1 MKLFTCKSI
10 TVFLVLILLATVF
23 TFFQNKNV
31 VKFDNGKTVI
41 VDKYNNNAEV
51 KIEKGSILGDILDL
65 IVKIMG
71 YIADFIDSVFGGGGS
86 KPNPDPDPS
95 PVVKNYIQYNYK
107 NEIYYVV
114 KNYNDEDYKKVG
126 SQAPGKCTWY
136 ARAYAQR
143 IRKGSN
149 KDPKNEGGPSGYGL
163 SQDRSFQVTD
173 KNGICN
179 TNGMYKKIKS
189 KILDGF
195 PVVIYVGYKASDKYK
210 NNHNLTIIGV
220 KKDDVD
226 GNKDLGTGSFLA
238 IDPYDAN
245 LCNML
250 WDGRDCGFLT
260 KDSFSVKD
268 NQGQNT
274 NSIDSNYKCLI
285 EY

>member
-1 MKLFTCKSI
+1 MELFTRKSI
-10 TVFLVLILLATVF
+10 AVLLVLILLATVF

-41 VDKYNNNAEV
+41 VDKYNNNAEI
-51 KIEKGSILGDILDL
+51 KIEKGSTLGDILDL

-71 YIADFIDSVFGGGGS
+71 YIADFIDSVFNGGGS
-86 KPNPDPDPS
+86 NPIPPS
-95 PVVKNYIQYNYK
+95 PDEKKYIQYNYK
-107 NEIYYVV
+107 NETYYVV
-114 KNYNDEDYKKVG
+114 KNYNDKDYKKVG
-126 SQAPGKCTWY
+126 SQGSGECTWY

-143 IRKGSN
+143 IRTGKNKNPKDKGGSN
-149 KDPKNEGGPSGYGL
+149 GYGL

-179 TNGMYKKIKS
+179 RNGMYKKIKS

-195 PVVIYVGYKASDKYK
+195 PVVIYVGYKGSNKYQ

-220 KKDDVD
+220 KKADVD
-226 GNKDLGTGSFLA
+226 GNKELNTGSFLA

-250 WDGRDCGFLT
+250 WNGKDCGFL
-260 KDSFSVKD
+260 KSDSFSVSE
-268 NQGQNT
+268 NQGKNT
-274 NSIDSNYKCLI
+274 NSKDSNYKCLI